1 MRDGATES
9 GPVTGVLERV
19 EDAAR
24 SEEVTVR
31 DIVRALGHASFAP
44 LLLAPALLIVSPLSG
59 VPTFSSIAGITIA
72 LIAGQMAARRDHLW
86 LPGWLLRR
94 AAPGRRVNAAV
105 GWLRRPARWLEG
117 LTRRRFRLFTSTPAL
132 FLAQILCTVCGLAMP
147 LLEFT
152 PFASSLLG
160 AMVSVF
166 AVGFLARD
174 GAFILAGFA
183 AFAALVGGGYVVIA

>member
-1 MRDGATES
+1 MQSAAAAH
-9 GPVTGVLERV
+9 PVTAILDRV

-24 SEEVTVR
+24 GEEVTVR
-31 DIVRALGHASFAP
+31 EIVRALGQASFAP
-44 LLLAPALLIVSPLSG
+44 LLLTPALLIVSPLSG
-59 VPTFSSIAGITIA
+59 VPTFSSICGITIA
-72 LIAGQMAARRDHLW
+72 LIAGQMAARREHIW

-94 AAPGRRVNAAV
+94 AAPTRRFLSAM
-105 GWLRRPARWLEG
+105 GWLRRPARWLER
-117 LTRRRFRLFTSTPAL
+117 LTRRRLSLLASPPAV
-132 FLAQILCTVCGLAMP
+132 FVAQLLCTICGLAMP

-152 PFASSLLG
+152 PFASSILG

-183 AFAALVGGGYVVIA
+183 AFALLVGGGYVAIA